1 MIPAPERPTFP
12 FWGYEELALFIGSVL
27 PALAAASI
35 FVSQIH
41 FPNGGVQTMVF
52 QCTLYVLLI
61 GMLYLLVARKFR
73 QPFWRSLGWT
83 FQFPSAW
90 LYVLVGP
97 PLAIALAALAAVLH
111 APANPTIQNLITDRA
126 STIAV
131 VFFGAFAGPMFE
143 ETVFRGFLQPLLG
156 RSLPAAV
163 AILLAAIPFALLHGP
178 GFRWA
183 WQSLMVVG
191 LAGIVMG
198 YVRYRSDSTTASAL
212 VHVGYNAT
220 LFAGFLLQRSA

>member
-1 MIPAPERPTFP
+1 MIPEPERPTFP
-12 FWGYEELALFIGSVL
+12 FWGYEELALFVGSVL
-27 PALAAASI
+27 PALAIASL
-35 FVSQIH
+35 FVSRIH
-41 FPNGGVQTMVF
+41 FPNGGIQTMVF
-52 QCTLYVLLI
+52 QCSLYILLL
-61 GMLYLLVARKFR
+61 GMLYLLVARKYG

-83 FQFPSAW
+83 FGFSNPW
-90 LYVLVGP
+90 LYVLIGP
-97 PLAIALAALAAVLH
+97 PMAIGLAALAAVLH

-131 VFFGAFAGPMFE
+131 VFFGAFAGPIFE

-156 RSLPAAV
+156 RSLPAGI

-178 GFRWA
+178 GFGWA

-191 LAGIVMG
+191 IAGLVMG
-198 YVRYRSDSTTASAL
+198 FVRYRSGSTTAAGL